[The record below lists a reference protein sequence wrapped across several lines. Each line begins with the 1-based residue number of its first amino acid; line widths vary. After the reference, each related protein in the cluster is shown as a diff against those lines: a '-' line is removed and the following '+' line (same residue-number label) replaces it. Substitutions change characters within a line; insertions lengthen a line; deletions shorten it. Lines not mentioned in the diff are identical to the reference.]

1 MSHSDDNLRSFWNRW
16 IEEYLEKHK
25 PDGPSLRRGQE
36 AIAIID
42 SLSLDRPRILEVGCA
57 NGWLAAQ
64 LAQFGQVTGV
74 DIADEAIERARVKI
88 PTVEFFAGDFTTM
101 DDLKSQFDIVIA
113 LETIGNVPN
122 HELFVSHLVA
132 AMKPGGHLI
141 LSCQNKF
148 VFERREDLP
157 TPPPGQI
164 RNWLDRSH
172 LKRLL
177 KRHFQIEKSFT
188 ILPAGHLG
196 ILRFLNS
203 YRLEDLAQRA
213 GLDRWF
219 TRIREQLGLG
229 QSILIHARL
238 R

>member
-1 MSHSDDNLRSFWNRW
+1 MSHSDDDLRSFWNRW

-36 AIAIID
+36 AIAMVR

-64 LAQFGQVTGV
+64 LTQFGQVTGV
-74 DIADEAIERARVKI
+74 DIADEAIERARAKI

-101 DDLKSQFDIVIA
+101 DDLKNQFDIVIA

-122 HELFVSHLVA
+122 HELFVSHLVG
-132 AMKPGGHLI
+132 AMKSGGHLI
-141 LSCQNKF
+141 LSCQNRF

-157 TPPPGQI
+157 IPPPGQI
-164 RNWLDRSH
+164 RNWLDRRH
-172 LKRLL
+172 LKQLL
-177 KRHFQIEKSFT
+177 KRNFQIEKSFT

-196 ILRFLNS
+196 ILRYLNS
-203 YRLEDLAQRA
+203 YRLDYLAKKT
-213 GLDRWF
+213 GLFERL
-219 TRIREQLGLG
+219 TRFRERLGLG
-229 QSILIHARL
+229 QSILVHARL